1 MNATLTMSGYSVK
14 MRRTR
19 LCSTLVLAVSLGMAF
34 AAPPVPARA
43 ADDSAQVF
51 FDEGEAA
58 LATPSANLLWK
69 ASVAAAKKSLFEF
82 ATQTAERVIAL
93 DPDHKKARKYLGYA
107 KKRGRWTRAKS
118 DAAKVLR
125 ENQMPKGVSN
135 SEFAKR
141 VSTWRV
147 EVLPA
152 AELKLAELYAA
163 LGKKC
168 SGKGYDASAERAY
181 REAIRRDPNCESA
194 RVALGYEK
202 VGEAWL
208 TAVQIAARAAAAKP
222 EAFDEESDL
231 DELLERNL
239 TKVRSANF
247 VVESVF
253 SKTRTMQ
260 LVEAL
265 ETTYSLYLTDA
276 GRDPNEK
283 VFARPLHGCFVQSD
297 ADWEAWI
304 EDQIPAH
311 ADMFRPLHFYRGSGS
326 MLLAVREQQDLGS
339 GARSTF
345 EDNAVHA
352 TAHVLNDLIYG
363 LHTHAWLDEGLAYFT
378 TLRVRGTTASW
389 CVREEDAR
397 YAQADGPAEDA
408 GQLSEFDF
416 RVRIRELVRK
426 GEDMPLRAL
435 TTRKLS
441 DLALSDTI
449 KAWSVVT
456 WMMGK
461 DRPGTIRYLSSLRSA
476 KDGPSALEAHFGKG
490 AEAVDDEWRA
500 WVRSTH

>member
-1 MNATLTMSGYSVK
+1 
-14 MRRTR
+14 MR
-19 LCSTLVLAVSLGMAF
+19 STHRRAAPLLLFFLALAF
-34 AAPPVPARA
+34 AVPSVAVRA
-43 ADDSAQVF
+43 EDSAAETF
-51 FDEGEAA
+51 FDEGEVA
-58 LATPSANLLWK
+58 LGKTSAGVLWK
-69 ASVAAAKKSLFEF
+69 AAAAAAKKSLFDF
-82 ATQTAERVIAL
+82 ATQTAERVIEL
-93 DPDHKKARKYLGYA
+93 DPDHKKARRYLGYA

-147 EVLPA
+147 TTLPA
-152 AELKLAELYAA
+152 AESKIAELYAA

-168 SGKGYDASAERAY
+168 AAKGFEAAAQRAF
-181 REAIRRDPNCESA
+181 REALRRDPNCASA
-194 RVALGYEK
+194 RATLGYEK

-208 TAVQIAARAAAAKP
+208 TAVQIAARAVAAKP
-222 EAFDEESDL
+222 EAFEEESDF

-247 VVESVF
+247 VIESVF

-276 GRDPNEK
+276 GRDPNES

-304 EDQIPAH
+304 DDQIPSH

-397 YAQADGPAEDA
+397 YAAADGPAEDA

-416 RVRIRELVRK
+416 RGRIRALVRK

-456 WMMGK
+456 WMMGN